1 MESRLKIFG
10 HAPHPMLIPFP
21 LGLLATAVAFDL
33 IHLFGGSDMWLEAS
47 YRMIA
52 AGVIMGLVAA
62 PFGWLDWFA
71 IPKGTR
77 AKGVG
82 LIHGLGNGLVLVL
95 FAISW
100 LVRRGEPV
108 DPGTAAFV
116 LSFAGAGIAV
126 FAGWLG
132 GELVERLRVGVDDN
146 AELNARNSLH
156 EGVVHAGRPPAG
168 GAPLPR

>member
-33 IHLFGGSDMWLEAS
+33 INLLGGSNIWLEAS

-52 AGVIMGLVAA
+52 AGVIMGVVAA
-62 PFGWLDWFA
+62 PFGWIDWFA
-71 IPKGTR
+71 IPAQTR
-77 AKGVG
+77 AKRVG
-82 LIHGLGNGLVLVL
+82 LVHGLGNVAVLAL

-100 LVRRGEPV
+100 LVRRGEVV

-116 LSFAGAGIAV
+116 LSFAGAGVAV
-126 FAGWLG
+126 VAGWLG
-132 GELVERLRVGVDDN
+132 GELVERLRVGIDDD
-146 AELNARNSLH
+146 AQVNARSSLR
-156 EGVVHAGRPPAG
+156 EGVVHTGPAGR
-168 GAPLPR
+168 APLPR